1 MMQYDIFSLV
11 LYDTFGTWEPGS
23 REILILRRNI
33 PRGEEFCQ
41 EMIGA
46 MFSRVVLHPIIR
58 HRIEGHVLSA
68 TSKPSV
74 PPPILDVTPEAGADR
89 VNGGFFKSNLE
100 NRFT

>member
-74 PPPILDVTPEAGADR
+74 PPPILDVTPEAGQIGLMEEFSK
-89 VNGGFFKSNLE
+89 V
-100 NRFT
+100 T